1 MNTERASKKDEWN
14 RKRMRRYIFQRF
26 FAKCHGST
34 ETAKNLW
41 EVGVAFPYVDVVAGA
56 VHLGVGLLAEP
67 VPAHLPHELIHPL
80 LEHSLL
86 PPLLPRIKSV
96 PRPGTAPILFGRDL
110 PARPNRD
117 GDEGWKEPER
127 EGGGSPAA
135 PATSFLFSSRVGGG
149 GNF

>member
-1 MNTERASKKDEWN
+1 M
-14 RKRMRRYIFQRF
+14 
-26 FAKCHGST
+26 
-34 ETAKNLW
+34 
-41 EVGVAFPYVDVVAGA
+41 AFPYVDVVAGA

-80 LEHSLL
+80 LDHSLL

-135 PATSFLFSSRVGGG
+135 PATSFLFSPRVGGWRWQFLERGVGWPGIHRWG
-149 GNF
+149 GAMATGLRLSLNRTQTKTALRARSLLG